1 MSPYTGDL
9 GGRRLGRTA
18 MSTTELRRAGVL
30 ARVAAGTLQLGSA
43 ATLMEVSYRQAKRL
57 YRRYRAEGP
66 KGLKHR
72 SAGRASNRATDAR
85 TQRRVLALIRE
96 KYSGGVDERFG
107 PTLAAEH
114 LASEDGIAVDHETL
128 RRWMLAAGLWSRARK
143 RSPHRRRRARMAH
156 FGELVQLDGSFH
168 PWFEDRGPHS
178 CLLTLVDDATGRSLG
193 RFGAQE
199 TIWAAV
205 AILRAWI
212 AEYGIPRALYTD
224 WKNVYV
230 RRPNQEERETGAEPL
245 TQFGRMC
252 AALGIQIIPAS
263 SPQAK
268 GRIERNH
275 GTQQDRLVK
284 KLRRQGIADVTRAN
298 AFLESAYWRD
308 HNRRF
313 AQAPASPDD
322 FHVAVPRGV
331 QLDQVFRLEE
341 KRTVSNDWV
350 VRYENRLLQLERQS
364 GRPPARSTVLVYE
377 APDGQ
382 IEIRYRDRI
391 MRWTEVAA
399 QPQPDPAKAPVT
411 QGRSAPPA
419 VVRIKPRRVCD
430 DHPWRRSVE
439 EYYRDQQLAKD
450 RRAWTAVNP

>member
-1 MSPYTGDL
+1 MSPYTGDP

-18 MSTTELRRAGVL
+18 MSARELKRAGIL
-30 ARVAAGTLQLGSA
+30 ARVAAETLTLKSA
-43 ATLMEVSYRQAKRL
+43 AVLMEVSYRQAKRL
-57 YRRYRAEGP
+57 YGRYRAAGA

-72 SAGRASNRATDAR
+72 SAGRASNRMTSGRLR
-85 TQRRVLALIRE
+85 TRVLALIRA

-114 LASEDGIAVDHETL
+114 LASEDGVTVDHETL

-143 RSPHRRRRARMAH
+143 RSPHRRRRERMAH

-168 PWFEDRGPHS
+168 PWFEDRGPQS
-178 CLLTLVDDATGRSLG
+178 CLLTLVDDATGVSLG

-205 AILRAWI
+205 GILRLWI
-212 AEYGIPRALYTD
+212 EQYGIPRALYTD

-252 AALGIQIIPAS
+252 ATLGIKIIPAS

-275 GTQQDRLVK
+275 GTHQDRLVK
-284 KLRRQGIADVTRAN
+284 KLRRKGIANIEAAN
-298 AFLESAYWRD
+298 AFLEAEYWAD

-313 AQAPASPDD
+313 AQVPASVDD
-322 FHVAVPRGV
+322 FHLAVPRRV
-331 QLDQVFRLEE
+331 SLDQVFRLEE

-350 VRYENRLLQLERQS
+350 VRYDNRLFQLERQS

-377 APDGQ
+377 AIDGQ
-382 IEIRYRDRI
+382 LEIRYRDRV
-391 MRWTEVAA
+391 MRWTEVRP
-399 QPQPDPAKAPVT
+399 QPQTDTVKPAAAPV
-411 QGRSAPPA
+411 RPERPR
-419 VVRIKPRRVCD
+419 VVRIKPRRVCA

-439 EYYRDQQLAKD
+439 QFRIDQQLAAD
-450 RRAWTAVNP
+450 RKAYAAVNP

>member
-1 MSPYTGDL
+1 M
-9 GGRRLGRTA
+9 
-18 MSTTELRRAGVL
+18 E
-30 ARVAAGTLQLGSA
+30 RVAAGTLKLGSA
-43 ATLMEVSYRQAKRL
+43 AQLLGLSYRQAKRL
-57 YRRYRAEGP
+57 YPRYRADGA
-66 KGLKHR
+66 KGLKHGG
-72 SAGRASNRATDAR
+72 AGRPSNRATDTKGR
-85 TQRRVLALIRE
+85 ERVLALMRE

-114 LASEDGIAVDHETL
+114 LASEDGVTVDHETL
-128 RRWMLAAGLWSRARK
+128 RRWMWAAGLWSRARK
-143 RSPHRRRRARMAH
+143 RSPHRRRRERKAH

-178 CLLTLVDDATGRSLG
+178 CLLTLVDDATGRRLG
-193 RFGAQE
+193 RVGAQE

-205 AILRAWI
+205 EILRAWI
-212 AEYGIPRALYTD
+212 AHHGIPRALYTD

-252 AALGIQIIPAS
+252 ATLGIKIIPAS

-284 KLRRQGIADVTRAN
+284 KLRRKGITDVETAN
-298 AFLESAYWRD
+298 AFLETEYWDD

-313 AQAPASPDD
+313 AQAPTSAED

-331 QLDQVFRLEE
+331 RLDQVFRLEE

-350 VRYENRLLQLERQS
+350 VRYDNRHLQIERQS
-364 GRPPARSTVLVYE
+364 HRPPARSTVLVYE
-377 APDGQ
+377 ATDGQ
-382 IEIRYRDRI
+382 LEIRYRDRV

-399 QPQPDPAKAPVT
+399 SPAPALPP
-411 QGRSAPPA
+411 PPA
-419 VVRIKPRRVCD
+419 HVEPRARRTSPRPSA
-430 DHPWRRSVE
+430 DHPWQHVV
-439 EYYRDQQLAKD
+439 DQYQTGKQLAAA
-450 RRAWTAVNP
+450 RRAWMAVQP

>member
-1 MSPYTGDL
+1 
-9 GGRRLGRTA
+9 

-30 ARVAAGTLQLGSA
+30 ARVAAGTLKLGSA
-43 ATLMEVSYRQAKRL
+43 ARLMEVSYRQAKRL
-57 YRRYRAEGP
+57 YRRYRAGGA

-114 LASEDGIAVDHETL
+114 LAIEDGITVDHETL

-168 PWFEDRGPHS
+168 PWFEDRGPQS

-193 RFGAQE
+193 RLGAQE

-205 AILRAWI
+205 GLLRAWI
-212 AEYGIPRALYTD
+212 ARYGIPRALYTD

-252 AALGIQIIPAS
+252 AALGIKIIPAS

-275 GTQQDRLVK
+275 GTHQDRLVK
-284 KLRRQGIADVTRAN
+284 KLRRKRIADVDAAN
-298 AFLESAYWRD
+298 AFLDADYWAD
-308 HNRRF
+308 HNQRF
-313 AQAPASPDD
+313 AQAPASVED
-322 FHVAVPRGV
+322 FHVAVPRRV
-331 QLDQVFRLEE
+331 SLDQVFRLEQQ
-341 KRTVSNDWV
+341 RTVSNDWV
-350 VRYENRLLQLERQS
+350 VRYDNRLLQLERQS

-377 APDGQ
+377 TSDGQ
-382 IEIRYRDRI
+382 LEIRYRDRL
-391 MRWTEVAA
+391 MRWTEI
-399 QPQPDPAKAPVT
+399 QPQPPRESVTPTAAPV
-411 QGRSAPPA
+411 RPPHPR
-419 VVRIKPRRVCD
+419 VVRLKPPRVCD
-430 DHPWRRSVE
+430 DHPWRRSVDQF
-439 EYYRDQQLAKD
+439 RIDQQLAAD
-450 RRAWTAVNP
+450 RKAYRAVNP